1 MASAVLVSLYCRSR
15 KKYQGVA
22 LMKFVYLDIKIRMM
36 FINSRICNLDLSLAE
51 MKVRMSHPV
60 TPGQTLKIEMW
71 NRCISFI
78 NQNWNANCNSLSASK
93 NPTSCEKSVLFR
105 TKIEETDEICLTG
118 GWIILKE
125 NN

>member
-1 MASAVLVSLYCRSR
+1 
-15 KKYQGVA
+15 
-22 LMKFVYLDIKIRMM
+22 MKFDSLDIIIRIM
-36 FINSRICNLDLSLAE
+36 FINSRSCNLDLSLAE

-78 NQNWNANCNSLSASK
+78 IKNRSANLNFLSAS
-93 NPTSCEKSVLFR
+93 TSCEKCVLFR

-118 GWIILKE
+118 GWIKLKE
-125 NN
+125 TC